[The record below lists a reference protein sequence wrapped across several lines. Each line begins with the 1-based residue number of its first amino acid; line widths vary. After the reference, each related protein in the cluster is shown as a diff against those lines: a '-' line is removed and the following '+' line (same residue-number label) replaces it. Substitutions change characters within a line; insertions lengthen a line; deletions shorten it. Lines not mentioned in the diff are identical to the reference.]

1 MNITLKGVVKT
12 VIIGGLAY
20 SAGKLA
26 TIGKVVMACK
36 DRPEDVKEAINGM
49 CNAWST
55 LKEQAETEATEEAEE
70 ETAPEIVQV
79 TSAEDKET
87 PEDQP
92 ED

>member
-12 VIIGGLAY
+12 VIIGSLAY

-26 TIGKVVMACK
+26 TLGKLALACK
-36 DRPEDVKEAINGM
+36 DRPEVVKEAINGL
-49 CNAWST
+49 CGTWQT

-70 ETAPEIVQV
+70 QPAPEIIQV
-79 TSAEDKET
+79 PSAAEE
-87 PEDQP
+87 ENQP